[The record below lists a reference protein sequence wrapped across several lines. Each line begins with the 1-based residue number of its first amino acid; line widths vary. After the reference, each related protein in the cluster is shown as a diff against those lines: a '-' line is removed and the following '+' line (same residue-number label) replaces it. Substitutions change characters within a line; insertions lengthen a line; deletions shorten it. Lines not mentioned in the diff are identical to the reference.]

1 MRHVFRSLQHRN
13 YRLFF
18 FGQGISVIGTWMQQ
32 IAMTWL
38 VYRITNSVFL
48 LGLVGF
54 STQIPSLFL
63 APFAGVFADRWN
75 RRSALVATQSLAM
88 VQAFLLAFLTLTQTV
103 AVWHIVVLSIFLGV
117 VNGFDMTIRQSFV
130 IEMVGRKEDIPN
142 AIALNSSLF
151 NSARL
156 IGPSIAGILV
166 ATLGEGICFLL
177 NGISYVAVIFALL
190 SMHTTPREHGTE
202 DHAVLQKL
210 GEGFRYAFGFPPI
223 RNILMFIALVS
234 LMSVQ
239 QVLMPVFARDIF
251 HGGAQTL
258 GFLVGAA
265 GIGALIGAVYLA
277 SRRSVLGLGRLIVVA
292 SSIFGSGL
300 IIFSFLNVF
309 LIALPVMVAIGLG
322 MMLHMAS
329 SNTILQTIADE
340 DKRGRVMSFYSM
352 AFMGIAPF
360 GSLLGGSLA
369 TWIGAPRTLLIGGI
383 SVLVGSFIFNR
394 NLPHFQELVHPTY
407 VRMGIIATDKLS

>member
-1 MRHVFRSLQHRN
+1 MRHMFRSLKHRN

-18 FGQGISVIGTWMQQ
+18 AGQGISVIGTWMQQ

-38 VYRITNSVFL
+38 VYRITNSAFL

-54 STQIPSLFL
+54 SGQIPTLFL

-75 RRSALVATQSLAM
+75 GRSALVATQSLALI
-88 VQAFLLAFLTLTQTV
+88 QAFLLAVLTLTN
-103 AVWHIVVLSIFLGV
+103 AIEVWHIVVLSIFLGI

-130 IEMVGRKEDIPN
+130 IEMVGKKEDIPN

-156 IGPSIAGILV
+156 IGPSIAGLLV
-166 ATLGEGICFLL
+166 AALGEGICFLL
-177 NGISYVAVIFALL
+177 NAVSYIAVIYALL
-190 SMHTTPREHGTE
+190 SMHVTPRPTGQEEH
-202 DHAVLQKL
+202 HVLEKL
-210 GEGFRYAFGFPPI
+210 GEGMRYAFGFAPI
-223 RNILMFIALVS
+223 RNILLFMALLS
-234 LMSVQ
+234 LMSMQ
-239 QVLMPVFARDIF
+239 QVLMPVFAKDIF

-265 GIGALIGAVYLA
+265 GIGALIGAVYMA
-277 SRRSVLGLGRLIVVA
+277 SRRSVLGLGRLIVIA
-292 SSIFGSGL
+292 STTLGL
-300 IIFSFLNVF
+300 GLVVFSFLTIF
-309 LIALPVMVAIGLG
+309 WLAIPVLVAIGLG

-340 DKRGRVMSFYSM
+340 DKRGRVISFYSM
-352 AFMGIAPF
+352 ASMGISPF

-369 TWIGAPRTLLIGGI
+369 AWIGAPRTLLIGGTTI
-383 SVLVGSFIFNR
+383 LIGSFVFNR
-394 NLPHFQELVHPTY
+394 HLPRFRELVRPTY
-407 VRMGIIATDKLS
+407 LKMGIITADRIS